1 MSGPDEG
8 APARGADGRAPANGP
23 TGARRRAVAPDKRT
37 RQPTE
42 VRRRLILEAAVPL
55 VIERGASRVGLR
67 DIARAAGVSVGTVT
81 YHFGG
86 VREILSEAVSIEI
99 DSYYRPLG
107 ERMLAAATAAEGL
120 TTLIEGVFSAET
132 DRHWRLWFDN
142 WAADASLEP
151 DSRQHRR
158 YEEWSDRVAELI
170 ARGRD
175 AGEFRCPDVA
185 ETTTR
190 FNALVDGLAL
200 RRLRGAPPLSIE
212 QARAHLRRFLAAELD
227 LESSP
232 A

>member
-1 MSGPDEG
+1 MTGPAEEAPG
-8 APARGADGRAPANGP
+8 AGS

-81 YHFGG
+81 YHFDG

-99 DSYYRPLG
+99 DAYYRPLG
-107 ERMLAAATAAEGL
+107 ERMLACATAVEGL

-158 YEEWSDRVAELI
+158 YEEWSDRVAALL

-175 AGEFRCPDVA
+175 QGEFRCPDVA

-200 RRLRGAPPLSIE
+200 RRLRGAPPLSID

-227 LESSP
+227 LESSR